1 MKAVELESER
11 LFLKPLSQK
20 HLSLAYVNWLND
32 IEVNTY
38 LESGGN
44 YTLQLL
50 ADFLKEQEQKD
61 ILFWAIH
68 LKNSN
73 KHIGNIKIGP
83 INYEQSS
90 GEFGILMGD
99 KENWG
104 KGFANE
110 ASNRII
116 KYCFEQLKLTKIT
129 LGVIENNIKAVSLY
143 HKIGFITT
151 EKNENVGV
159 YNNKLSNSL
168 RMSLDVRN
176 FK

>member
-32 IEVNTY
+32 IEVNAY

-68 LKNSN
+68 LKDSN
-73 KHIGNIKIGP
+73 KHIGNIKIDP
-83 INYEQSS
+83 INYEMNS
-90 GEFGILMGD
+90 GEYGILMGD
-99 KENWG
+99 KANWG

-116 KYCFEQLKLTKIT
+116 KYCFEQLKLTEIT

-151 EKNENVGV
+151 KKNEKVGV
-159 YNNKLSNSL
+159 YKNKLSNSL

>member
-61 ILFWAIH
+61 ILFAQ
-68 LKNSN
+68 L
-73 KHIGNIKIGP
+73 
-83 INYEQSS
+83 
-90 GEFGILMGD
+90 
-99 KENWG
+99 
-104 KGFANE
+104 NE
-110 ASNRII
+110 ASNDPE
-116 KYCFEQLKLTKIT
+116 KYDAIVSNATANTFNPTFDQYLKYATEGGLTGASVGAAST
-129 LGVIENNIKAVSLY
+129 VLG
-143 HKIGFITT
+143 IGFAPKPGLVTCPR
-151 EKNENVGV
+151 
-159 YNNKLSNSL
+159 SL
-168 RMSLDVRN
+168 
-176 FK
+176 

>member
-1 MKAVELESER
+1 M
-11 LFLKPLSQK
+11 
-20 HLSLAYVNWLND
+20 AYVNWLND

-73 KHIGNIKIGP
+73 KHIGNIKIDP

>member
-73 KHIGNIKIGP
+73 KHIGNIKIDP

-151 EKNENVGV
+151 KKNEKVGV
-159 YNNKLSNSL
+159 YKNKLSNSL